1 MQRRGITL
9 ARHPLDAVEPHSGHR
24 ARPPA
29 QPPVGPATTSP
40 VHPSASAHACVD
52 DRRAARPAGPRAGLL
67 ACAVATA
74 LGLAA
79 APTRAADEATPPPAS
94 AAADRPLARFVTST
108 PAGDELQ
115 PLLTRVLEAG
125 RATDPLD
132 PEDDERLLRR
142 LRNSAIDVLA
152 TEGYFSPTITVELD
166 DAQRSRYALKLDPG
180 PRTRV
185 RSVDITLTGA
195 IERQPE
201 RIRELVEAWELDV
214 GTAFRDPLWTTAK
227 AKLLARVQERDF
239 PAARL
244 VESGADIDVDESAA
258 RLRVAIDSG
267 PAFTLGEL
275 DIVEEPGKGLQRYD
289 RGLVE
294 RFNDIRPG
302 DRYDATRLLELQ
314 RRLQSGPYFSGVLV
328 DVPIDP
334 ARHERVPIRLTLVE
348 ARSKRISAGV
358 GFSTNFGPRV
368 EGMYRQVGLFG
379 LPYTLQT
386 GLGIDRTRTI
396 GFADILLPPKPN
408 GALDTLGVLGER
420 TDIQNLFTQRWG
432 VGVSRVLTEDLPD
445 DPRSY
450 ETRIALKLQ
459 REATL
464 NRDGGIQPRGVLP
477 EKFVNDTLSLSYT
490 WTRRNVDSLTN
501 PTRGNVLTLVG
512 AGGVSRT
519 GLSDLLSQ
527 SFLHAYGRYVWYL
540 PVFDRHQVILRG
552 EVGHVVTDDIRFV
565 PLEFRFRAG
574 GSGSVRGYQYQSLGV
589 KDGATVI
596 GATSLAIGS
605 AEYVHWLTPA
615 WGAAAF
621 YDVGDADNELMKIRW
636 ARGYGVGARWRTV
649 AGPLALDVAYGERD
663 REWRVHFAIAVAF

>member
-1 MQRRGITL
+1 M
-9 ARHPLDAVEPHSGHR
+9 
-24 ARPPA
+24 
-29 QPPVGPATTSP
+29 
-40 VHPSASAHACVD
+40 HALVI
-52 DRRAARPAGPRAGLL
+52 AL
-67 ACAVATA
+67 ATA
-74 LGLAA
+74 WTAVPLTAA
-79 APTRAADEATPPPAS
+79 AAETAPTAEAP
-94 AAADRPLARFVTST
+94 ADRPLARFVTST
-108 PAGDELQ
+108 PAGDGLQ
-115 PLLTRVLEAG
+115 PLLARVLEAG

-132 PEDDERLLRR
+132 PEDDERVLRR

-152 TEGYFSPTITVELD
+152 TEGYFSPVITVEID
-166 DAQRSRYALKLDPG
+166 EAQRSRYALKIDPG

-185 RSVDITLTGA
+185 RAVDITLTGA

-214 GTAFRDPLWTTAK
+214 GTPFRDPLWTTAK

-289 RGLVE
+289 RVLVE
-294 RFNDIRPG
+294 RFNDIKPG

-348 ARSKRISAGV
+348 ARSKRISTGV
-358 GFSTNFGPRV
+358 GFSTNSGPRV

-408 GALDTLGVLGER
+408 GALDTLGILGER

-519 GLSDLLSQ
+519 GLSELLSQ
-527 SFLHAYGRYVWYL
+527 SFLHAYGRYVLYL

-565 PLEFRFRAG
+565 PLDFRFRAG
-574 GSGSVRGYQYQSLGV
+574 GAGSVRGYQYQSLGV
-589 KDGATVI
+589 KDGASVI